1 MTPEEREIIREFIA
15 GLAREEESV
24 SRNLASDQLGIAFRT
39 AINELGWYVWNYAQQ
54 QEPTEEQEEQ
64 YLIIS
69 LGVTRLI
76 RLSMQVHSGF
86 PVPALTFRRQDGP
99 YREVL
104 TLVSHLGFIRHGRRI
119 ADSALAGIC
128 QVRRGAEGRYEFVLP
143 AGIVNHAA
151 VEKDVSSHFAREIAR
166 VRNEQMQQ
174 SEGLKLRNLINEL
187 HDENVFLFRDHFM
200 GYDADPLLDEYYFQI
215 AWNDLKNA
223 TGFDSFNERRE
234 FGGITYLKY
243 TLAAA
248 FVNSLCLKHEAF
260 CRAMVRK
267 NPEVRMEDILTISA
281 DRAGLI
287 DSIRDSLNIVG
298 RNFQHYT
305 TTTKEQAK
313 QIYEI
318 IAVTPRNAELL
329 DGAASALPCIIEFSQ
344 EGIVKCLFGRHRQ
357 MEFLLVSLRRAYRP
371 EFDSY
376 QRLREGSFQTAVE
389 RLFTS
394 SFPDLE
400 MRRNVR
406 LRREGKDLTDID
418 LAVIDRQQG
427 NLLLVQLK
435 FQDSAASDFRID
447 SSRMGHFRDES
458 LRWLEIV
465 SEWLDATDEQS
476 LRSTFRIPRGMRIG
490 RIRKLVLGRHH
501 AWSLRSAKLD
511 DDTSFATWDQLVN
524 TVMLMEKRQGDFRTL
539 GGLHTMLRT
548 FIVDTPDRYHRD
560 QAPVEYVLDSLKFA
574 VMQTAPD
581 GSPVS
586 GVAEVRRL

>member
-1 MTPEEREIIREFIA
+1 MTPEEREIIREFQA
-15 GLAREEESV
+15 GLVREEESV
-24 SRNLASDQLGIAFRT
+24 SRNLASDQLGMGFRT
-39 AINELGWYVWNYAQQ
+39 AINELDWYVWNYAQQ
-54 QEPTEEQEEQ
+54 DEPTEEQEEQ

-76 RLSMQVHSGF
+76 RLSMQLHCGF
-86 PVPALTFRRQDGP
+86 LVPALTFRRQDGP
-99 YREVL
+99 YREIL
-104 TLVSHLGFIRHGRRI
+104 TLISHLGFIQHGRRI
-119 ADSALAGIC
+119 AESALAGIC
-128 QVRRGAEGRYEFVLP
+128 QVGRGAEGRYEFVLP
-143 AGIVNHAA
+143 AEIVNHAA
-151 VEKDVSSHFAREIAR
+151 VEKDVTNHFAREIVR
-166 VRNEQMQQ
+166 IRNEQMQQ
-174 SEGLKLRNLINEL
+174 SEGLKLRNVIDEL
-187 HDENVFLFRDHFM
+187 HDENVFLFRDYFM

-234 FGGITYLKY
+234 FGGISYLKY

-267 NPEVRMEDILTISA
+267 HPEVRMENILTISA

-305 TTTKEQAK
+305 TTTEEQAK

-329 DGAASALPCIIEFSQ
+329 DGAAAALPCIIEFSQ
-344 EGIVKCLFGRHRQ
+344 GGIVKCLFGRHRQ
-357 MEFLLVSLRRAYRP
+357 MEFLLGSLRRTYRK

-376 QRLREGSFQTAVE
+376 QRLREGSFQSAVE
-389 RLFTS
+389 CLLTS

-406 LRREGKDLTDID
+406 LRKDGKDLTDID

-427 NLLLVQLK
+427 YLLLIQLK
-435 FQDSAASDFRID
+435 FQDSAASDFRVD
-447 SSRMGHFRDES
+447 ASRMKHFRDES
-458 LRWLEIV
+458 VRWLEVV
-465 SEWLDATDEQS
+465 SGWLEVTSEKNLGAT
-476 LRSTFRIPRGMRIG
+476 LRIPRGLQIK
-490 RIRKLVLGRHH
+490 RIRKLVLARHH
-501 AWSLRSAKLD
+501 AWSLRSAQLD

-524 TVMLMEKRQGDFRTL
+524 TVMLMEKQQGDFRTL
-539 GGLHTMLRT
+539 GGIHTMLRT

-574 VMQTAPD
+574 VMQTAAD
-581 GSPVS
+581 GSLAS
-586 GVAEVRRL
+586 GTAEVRRR